1 VARRQVTRNEQSGG
15 SGDDLVAAPVGV
27 GEQQRDLQ
35 HAGEAAGQAADVQAG
50 VVGRAKEQ
58 RVQPPA
64 DLGDGGQRTIAR
76 IGQRGARDTQQRI
89 AGPLDG
95 RVVHLGAGGVAQ
107 QLGHQGVVRALP
119 RLLHGHLAV
128 EPRQGTEILDR
139 PGSWQVETPAGEKFP
154 MACGTCSPWTRSEI
168 TEHTYTPTVRELT
181 IGSIGWEQEG
191 AVGRYRYMAHET
203 GVGSGTVY
211 DENRLCETEESA
223 LGVARLLAHQANQER
238 DARVQRN
245 RDEEKRKAR
254 RKPDPT
260 KQENLRLTAKVR
272 DLEKLVA
279 TLQVDA

>member
-1 VARRQVTRNEQSGG
+1 
-15 SGDDLVAAPVGV
+15 
-27 GEQQRDLQ
+27 
-35 HAGEAAGQAADVQAG
+35 
-50 VVGRAKEQ
+50 
-58 RVQPPA
+58 
-64 DLGDGGQRTIAR
+64 
-76 IGQRGARDTQQRI
+76 
-89 AGPLDG
+89 
-95 RVVHLGAGGVAQ
+95 
-107 QLGHQGVVRALP
+107 
-119 RLLHGHLAV
+119 
-128 EPRQGTEILDR
+128 
-139 PGSWQVETPAGEKFP
+139 